1 VAPLPPDASAVTLD
15 GVPLIVGA
23 VVSRTVTV
31 NGLLDVLPALSVA
44 LHVTVVAPRANVLPD
59 AGVQETASLPSALSV
74 AVGFV

>member
-1 VAPLPPDASAVTLD
+1 M
-15 GVPLIVGA
+15 IVGG

-59 AGVQETASLPSALSV
+59 AGVQDTDVAPSTSSV
-74 AVGFV
+74 AVGDV